1 MKYNILIDS
10 IVSEYAKFDHEEGCH
25 VIDYDSID
33 STELMELTAA
43 LMRDSK
49 EAYCAL
55 SENNYLE
62 SDILPAIWGV
72 LEKPGNQ
79 EAGWNLRQTI
89 QECMMSYYGKQMREL
104 LTEACNAR
112 YNRDDLG
119 NWKYR
124 EYASVDGRSYD
135 ATNYV

>member
-1 MKYNILIDS
+1 MKWHILIDS
-10 IVSEYAKFDHEEGCH
+10 IVDDCAHYSKTEGCH
-25 VIDYDSID
+25 VVDFDKIPDLDI
-33 STELMELTAA
+33 MELAAA

-55 SENNYLE
+55 SENDHLE
-62 SDILPAIWGV
+62 SDIIPAIWAV

-79 EAGWNLRQTI
+79 EAGWNLRETI
-89 QECMMSYYGKQMREL
+89 QKTIVSYYEKQMREL
-104 LTEACNAR
+104 IQEACDAR

-124 EYASVDGRSYD
+124 EYTSMDGRSYD
-135 ATNYV
+135 VTSHV